1 MQFQNWLL
9 ITVVS
14 YVFFTVVKP
23 DNVVN
28 PYGYISGHNL
38 TVNWSAPNQS
48 KTAKVSDYVIRW
60 GFLVTSRDEPGR
72 LIEDVI
78 IELTTK

>member
-1 MQFQNWLL
+1 M
-9 ITVVS
+9 
-14 YVFFTVVKP
+14 FFTVVKP

-48 KTAKVSDYVIRW
+48 KTAKVSNYVIRW
-60 GFLVTSRDEPGR
+60 GFLDEQGR
-72 LIEDVI
+72 LLQITI

>member
-1 MQFQNWLL
+1 MF
-9 ITVVS
+9 
-14 YVFFTVVKP
+14 FFTVVKP

-48 KTAKVSDYVIRW
+48 QTAKVSDYVIRW